1 MQVLITFGT
10 TEGQTR
16 KVAEAA
22 AAQMREAGH
31 EVEFYDTVHPGRH
44 VELDAF
50 DAFLIAASVHQEQHQ
65 PAVKSFV
72 TAHRA
77 VLNAKPSAFI
87 SVSLSAVLEETRP
100 DAQAYVDRFVEV
112 TGWQPTVTLLLG
124 GALRF
129 TSYDYFQEQIVKF
142 VVVKGGAASDTDCDT
157 DREFTDWGA
166 LSGFL
171 DAFLKTAEA
180 R

>member
-1 MQVLITFGT
+1 MKVLITYGT

-31 EVEFYDTVHPGRH
+31 VVEFYDTVNPGRH

-65 PAVKSFV
+65 PAVKSFAA
-72 TAHRA
+72 AHRA
-77 VLNAKPSAFI
+77 ALNAKPSAFI
-87 SVSLSAVLEETRP
+87 SVSLSAVLEETRGV
-100 DAQAYVDRFVEV
+100 AQSYVDRFLEL
-112 TGWQPTVTLLLG
+112 TGWQPAMTLLLE

-129 TSYDYFQEQIVKF
+129 TVYDYFQEQFVKF
-142 VVVKGGAASDTDCDT
+142 IVMRRGGIPETDSDA
-157 DREFTDWGA
+157 DREFTDWDA
-166 LSGFL
+166 LSRFV
-171 DAFLKTAEA
+171 DAFLERAGA